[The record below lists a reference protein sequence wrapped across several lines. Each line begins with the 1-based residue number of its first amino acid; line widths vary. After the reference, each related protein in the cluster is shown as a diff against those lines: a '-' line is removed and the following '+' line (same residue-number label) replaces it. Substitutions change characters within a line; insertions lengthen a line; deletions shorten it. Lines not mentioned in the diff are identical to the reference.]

1 MPDTFW
7 LDEYRRKAALMDP
20 VAQSGRGHR
29 FDAVEFLHVVR
40 QMLGL
45 LDLRPH
51 HTLADVGCACGLLTI
66 PLSACC
72 HRIIAVEPV
81 DELRALLQTNTAAFD
96 NVEVLAGHAAN
107 LPVESHTC
115 DRVLMLE
122 VAQLISPDELHA
134 VCAELCRVV
143 RPRGRIVIASVPDA
157 EMREEFLGPYLAGV
171 ETATHLSDD
180 EKQRIVARNRAAH
193 WHSRDEFRAIWS
205 ALGGRCDFRPLP
217 KSDPHAGHR
226 FHLAV
231 TLAEHAQ

>member
-7 LDEYRRKAALMDP
+7 LDEYRQKAALADP

-29 FDAVEFLHVVR
+29 FEAVEFLHVVR

-72 HRIIAVEPV
+72 RHIIAVEPV

-96 NVEVLAGHAAN
+96 NVEVLAGHAAA
-107 LPVESHTC
+107 LPLDAHTC

-122 VAQLISPDELHA
+122 VVQLIAPSELPA
-134 VCAELCRVV
+134 VCAELRRVA

-157 EMREEFLGPYLAGV
+157 EMRDAFLGPYLVGV
-171 ETATHLSDD
+171 EAATHLSPD
-180 EKQRIVARNRAAH
+180 EKRRIVARNQAAH
-193 WHSRDEFRAIWS
+193 WHSRDEFRSIWS
-205 ALGGRCDFRPLP
+205 AFGGRCEFRSLP

-226 FHLAV
+226 FHLVV
-231 TLAEHAQ
+231 TLAE